1 MGEREAARAKRAP
14 AKRAPVKRAPAKRAQ
29 RKRATTSRTTKGSA
43 AHLELIRAP
52 DPEASRA
59 AEAKARRTSIIMLLI
74 PTAVLTVLGLIM
86 ILSAGSISAVE
97 GYGTSFWY
105 FNRQLFYA
113 VAGLVAM
120 AVAWRL
126 PYTAWQKLCVP
137 MLIAIL
143 PLMLIALHPS
153 QGTALYGASRW
164 IDLGPITIQP
174 AEFLKL
180 GLVAFAATVLAN
192 KWRKMD
198 DLKHLVMPLAPV
210 LGFFALLVI
219 MQRDLG
225 TTIVICGSVF
235 ALMFVAGVRMRY
247 LAWTG
252 FGSLLVV
259 GYLVFGEAYRRTRFV
274 DSFLNPW
281 NDPKGSG
288 FQLIQGL
295 IALGSGGWT
304 GVGLGASRQK
314 WDYLPNAHSDFIFAI
329 IGEELGL
336 LGAFF
341 VLVMFGLLLFA
352 GIRIAVRAPDTF
364 GRFLAAGVTAWIG
377 LQTIVNLG
385 AVTGVLP
392 ITGVPL
398 PLVSFGGTALVVTLA
413 GIGVLASVA
422 RSGARKETAR
432 SGAGRETARSGA
444 RKEKSRREKARS
456 GARTKTKSAASK
468 RKARTSTR
476 AGTGRGAG
484 RAKGA
489 R

>member
-1 MGEREAARAKRAP
+1 M
-14 AKRAPVKRAPAKRAQ
+14 
-29 RKRATTSRTTKGSA
+29 
-43 AHLELIRAP
+43 
-52 DPEASRA
+52 
-59 AEAKARRTSIIMLLI
+59 
-74 PTAVLTVLGLIM
+74 
-86 ILSAGSISAVE
+86 
-97 GYGTSFWY
+97 
-105 FNRQLFYA
+105 
-113 VAGLVAM
+113 
-120 AVAWRL
+120 
-126 PYTAWQKLCVP
+126 
-137 MLIAIL
+137 
-143 PLMLIALHPS
+143 
-153 QGTALYGASRW
+153 
-164 IDLGPITIQP
+164 
-174 AEFLKL
+174 
-180 GLVAFAATVLAN
+180 
-192 KWRKMD
+192 
-198 DLKHLVMPLAPV
+198 
-210 LGFFALLVI
+210 
-219 MQRDLG
+219 
-225 TTIVICGSVF
+225 
-235 ALMFVAGVRMRY
+235 
-247 LAWTG
+247 
-252 FGSLLVV
+252 
-259 GYLVFGEAYRRTRFV
+259 

-422 RSGARKETAR
+422 RSGARKETAS
-432 SGAGRETARSGA
+432 SGARKEKTRSGA
-444 RKEKSRREKARS
+444 RKETARS

-468 RKARTSTR
+468 GRARTSTR
-476 AGTGRGAG
+476 AGTDRGAG